1 MWFLLFACAKK
12 VSFDD
17 PIPVDD
23 WLPRTAPDAATLARY
38 DDAAA
43 WSEEH
48 DGKAL
53 LVIVGDAIVYEHY
66 AVDFSA
72 ETPHHLFSGTKTFA
86 CALAAAA
93 NADGLLLMD
102 ERASDTIPEWTD
114 DRSTIEVQQLLH
126 FTSGLHE
133 PWWKMTWDGLKA
145 NPRVDDKYALALEQP
160 VDTAPGTTFEYG
172 STHLMA
178 FGALMGRKL
187 DRDPQVWL
195 AERVLDPIGLRFS
208 GWIRDPAGNPAWPYG
223 AYATANEW
231 AKFGVLLRDDG
242 DFLGARVL
250 PAGALSACRVGS
262 DANPAYGLGMW
273 LNAEVGPD
281 VDMSAFHTTEAA
293 GPKIWNDGPADLFMA
308 AGAQDQR
315 LYVMPSLDTIVVRL
329 GDGDRDFKDAEML
342 RRIVEV
348 P

>member
-1 MWFLLFACAKK
+1 MWFLLVACAKQAA
-12 VSFDD
+12 FDE

-23 WLPRTAPDAATLARY
+23 WLPRAAPDAAALARY
-38 DDAAA
+38 DEAAA
-43 WSEEH
+43 WSEAH

-66 AVDFSA
+66 PPDFSA

-86 CALAAAA
+86 CALAVAAV
-93 NADGLLLMD
+93 ADGQLALD
-102 ERASDTIPEWTD
+102 ERASDTLPEWTD
-114 DRSTIEVQQLLH
+114 DRASIEVQHLLH

-145 NPRVDDKYALALEQP
+145 NPRVEDKYALALEQP
-160 VDTAPGTTFEYG
+160 LESEPGSTFKYG

-178 FGALMGRKL
+178 FGALMERKL
-187 DRDPQVWL
+187 EQDPQLWL
-195 AERVLDPIGLRFS
+195 AERVLDPIGMRFS
-208 GWIRDPAGNPAWPYG
+208 GWTRDPSGNPAWPYG
-223 AYATANEW
+223 AFTTANEW

-242 DFLGARVL
+242 DFLGTRVL
-250 PAGALSACRVGS
+250 PAGALDACRVGS

-273 LNAEVGPD
+273 LNADVDDD
-281 VDMSAFHTTEAA
+281 VDMSDFNTTEVD
-293 GPKIWNDGPADLFMA
+293 GPEIWNDGPADLFMA

-315 LYVMPSLDTIVVRL
+315 LYVMPSLDTLVVRL
-329 GDGDRDFKDAEML
+329 GDGHKDYRDAELL